1 MRRKL
6 HDSAGMALAKI
17 SASTAAAVML
27 LLAGRIQGAS
37 LIIQNPNFD
46 SGSTGWSIS
55 SSSDSS
61 AWSFPAGAAR
71 FFTGRTSEIGRLSQT
86 LDYQLE
92 ASTTYTL
99 TFTVFKAD
107 SLSIGVPAAGA
118 DLFAGSTRI
127 NWDSIPDLIVST
139 TGTLWTF
146 SLTTPSASPLIG
158 QPVRLELNASTSGF
172 FSGGIVSQQIN
183 FDNVALE
190 AVPEPSKYLLTAF
203 GAAAVMIG
211 FRLRLKKA

>member
-1 MRRKL
+1 MV
-6 HDSAGMALAKI
+6 LAKI
-17 SASTAAAVML
+17 SASAVAALIL
-27 LLAGRIQGAS
+27 LLGGKIQGAS

-61 AWSFPAGAAR
+61 AWSFPTGAAR

-107 SLSIGVPAAGA
+107 FLSIGVPNAGA
-118 DLFAGSTRI
+118 DLFAGSTKLD
-127 NWDSIPDLIVST
+127 WDSISKPTVTT

-146 SLTTPSASPLIG
+146 SLTTPSAPPLIG
-158 QPVRLELNASTSGF
+158 QPVMLELNATTSGF
-172 FSGGIVSQQIN
+172 FPGGIVSQQIN

-190 AVPEPSKYLLTAF
+190 AVPEPSTYLLVAF
-203 GAAAVMIG
+203 GAAAVVVG
-211 FRLRLKKA
+211 SRLRRKKA

>member
-1 MRRKL
+1 
-6 HDSAGMALAKI
+6 MAKSLLCAFSLAF
-17 SASTAAAVML
+17 L
-27 LLAGRIQGAS
+27 LLGSNSRAS
-37 LIIQNPNFD
+37 ALIIQNPNFD
-46 SGSTGWSIS
+46 SGSAGWSIS

-61 AWSFPAGAAR
+61 AWTFPAGAAR

-158 QPVRLELNASTSGF
+158 QTVRLELNASTSGF

-190 AVPEPSKYLLTAF
+190 AVPEPSTLALLALSAVGWGSHLMLRGNRVAAF
-203 GAAAVMIG
+203 
-211 FRLRLKKA
+211 RSRK